1 MGEFISFLITV
12 LYEGSLVRCA
22 MRLRLDVLQGDCVE
36 YPMEPANRKQ
46 LHALLPTHVRSMGPI
61 VEVQQIFDVIDMV
74 NT

>member
-12 LYEGSLVRCA
+12 LYEDSLVRCA

-46 LHALLPTHVRSMGPI
+46 LHALLPLHIRSMGPVI
-61 VEVQQIFDVIDMV
+61 LAEQIFDVVDMV
-74 NT
+74 NA